1 MIKYP
6 AFPLRRISILF
17 VLPMFIFVTTATA
30 QYKMDQVLR
39 VGYKLGM
46 ETFNPAYSVSTFDI
60 PSGKYINSTRYK
72 DHMPL
77 RNLEV
82 WYCRYSPFVFYE
94 ASLDGIGSAL
104 VNYIK
109 NDRHEYEGHFKK
121 FKNCSKN
128 GAAQVNGID
137 YDVFNFKLAFGAK
150 GIYFGG
156 QYKFTRLGSFTDDL
170 PGSIQVTQGIGHSE
184 TNLTSVGLGLHANIS
199 VKTLVTQTHLMLNWV
214 NGKPVNTGEDPLFK
228 GKEIEI
234 ESIISYGKAFG
245 GYITPFFKKRFGK
258 DYTTFNQDY
267 YRGFSGSFAF
277 GIKIGFYLAQES
289 DEGDVYISVAD

>member
-1 MIKYP
+1 MKN
-6 AFPLRRISILF
+6 FKLRIRAISILF
-17 VLPMFIFVTTATA
+17 VVPMFIFVTTATA

-46 ETFNPAYSVSTFDI
+46 ETFNPAYTVSTFDVA
-60 PSGKYINSTRYK
+60 SGKYINSTHFK
-72 DHMPL
+72 DHMAL

-94 ASLDGIGSAL
+94 VGLDGIGSAF

-109 NDRHEYEGHFKK
+109 NDLHEYEGHFRK

-128 GAAQVNGID
+128 GAGQVNGID
-137 YDVFNFKLAFGAK
+137 YDVVTFKLAFGAK

-156 QYKFTRLGSFTDDL
+156 QYKFTRLGSFTDDI
-170 PGSIQVTQGIGHSE
+170 PGSAQVTQGIGHSE
-184 TNLTSVGLGLHANIS
+184 TNLSSVGLGLHANLS
-199 VKTLVTQTHLMLNWV
+199 VKTFVTQTHLMLNWV
-214 NGKPVNTGEDPLFK
+214 NGKPVNTGEDPFFK
-228 GKEIEI
+228 GKEVEV

-245 GYITPFFKKRFGK
+245 VYVTPFFKKRFGK
-258 DYTTFNQDY
+258 DYSTFNQDL

-277 GIKIGFYLAQES
+277 GIKIGIYLAQES